1 MLSSVLNRVRRRDV
15 RLGITTLNLSFLTLQ
30 IHKLSTEGHDAKKQQ
45 YQHGLFHP
53 AIASPE
59 LNHFFFGRHS

>member
-1 MLSSVLNRVRRRDV
+1 MLSSVSNRVRRRGV
-15 RLGITTLNLSFLTLQ
+15 HLGIPTLNLSFLTPQ
-30 IHKLSTEGHDAKKQQ
+30 IHKPSTAKRQQ
-45 YQHGLFHP
+45 YQQGVFHP